1 MSKKFD
7 VAIVGATGAVGQQ
20 MTEILAQRNFP
31 VGKLYP
37 LASKRSIGKK
47 ITFGEREI
55 PVCALEDFDF
65 SRVPIALFS
74 AGGGVS
80 AKFAPKAAS
89 AGCVV
94 VDNSSHF
101 RYENDI
107 PLVITEVNPQKTADY
122 KNRGIVAN
130 PNCSTMQ
137 LLVALKPLYDAAG
150 ITRINAATY
159 QAVSGAGN
167 RATDE
172 LAAQAT
178 ALLSGVADD
187 NRPDSIFPARI
198 AFNVIPHIDVFQDNG
213 YTREEMKMVWET
225 KKIMD
230 DNAIL
235 LNATAVRVPV
245 FYGHGIAAHIETRE
259 KLSADKAREL
269 LSLAPGVC
277 VIDEHANG
285 GYPTPAEHAAGNDEV
300 FVGRIR
306 EDISH
311 PLGLDLWIVSDNV
324 RKGAALNAVQI
335 TELLAAK
342 YL

>member
-1 MSKKFD
+1 MNKQFD
-7 VAIVGATGAVGQQ
+7 VAVVGATGAVGRQ
-20 MTEILAQRNFP
+20 MTEVLAQRNFP
-31 VGKLYP
+31 AGELYP

-47 ITFGEREI
+47 ITFGKREI
-55 PVCALEDFDF
+55 PVCDLEDFDF
-65 SRVPIALFS
+65 SRVQIALFS

-80 AKFAPKAAS
+80 EKFAPQAAD

-101 RYENDI
+101 RYEDDI
-107 PLVITEVNPQKTADY
+107 PLVVTEVNPQKTADY

-172 LAAQAT
+172 LAAQAS
-178 ALLSGVADD
+178 ALLSGATPD
-187 NRPDSIFPARI
+187 NNRQDNIFPARI

-225 KKIMD
+225 NKIMD

-259 KLSADKAREL
+259 KISAGKAREL

-277 VIDEHANG
+277 VIDEHASG

-311 PLGLDLWIVSDNV
+311 PFGVKPVDCQ
-324 RKGAALNAVQI
+324 R
-335 TELLAAK
+335 
-342 YL
+342 